1 MPLTEQQLAE
11 RNQYIG
17 ASDIPIIMGFS
28 TFMNPYDL
36 WLQKTGRLV
45 ENGKASK
52 AAEAGI
58 ELEPLILN
66 RASQELGRIKKSTAK
81 GQALEFRITIEGV
94 LYVVHPDG
102 IALEKQGRPVEAKS
116 SGILYPT
123 AEHWGEPGSD
133 DIPDRV
139 ILQSHGQMM
148 ATGKDI
154 CYVPVVLTGMKFSI
168 YEIPFRQEIRDAIVE
183 SCCGFKRNHIDKD
196 IPPENVLPSID
207 FARRIRRQPNRTV
220 SIPASLISA
229 YEEAKAFAKEAD
241 YRKTQAQNAIL
252 AALDGA
258 DGAIAD
264 DGRKL
269 TNLTYTRTGIDTD
282 RLKKEKPEIAAK
294 YKKITEYQS
303 FRFPKK

>member
-1 MPLTEQQLAE
+1 MPLTEQQLSE

-45 ENGKASK
+45 ENGKASR

-102 IALEKQGRPVEAKS
+102 IALEKQSRPVEAKS

-196 IPPENVLPSID
+196 IPPENVLPSMD

-229 YEEAKAFAKEAD
+229 YEEAKEFAKEAD